1 MSDLHTLSLSEASTL
16 IRDRK
21 LSPVEYTRALVEH
34 TEGHDGKLNAFLR
47 FTPEIALAWSCYLIW
62 LDLANLC

>member
-62 LDLANLC
+62 QDLANL